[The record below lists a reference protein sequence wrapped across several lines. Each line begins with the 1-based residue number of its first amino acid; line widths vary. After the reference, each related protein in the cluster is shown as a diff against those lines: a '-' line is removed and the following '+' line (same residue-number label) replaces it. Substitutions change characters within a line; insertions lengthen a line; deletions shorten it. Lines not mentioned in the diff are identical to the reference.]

1 MSITRDQL
9 QERAEAIAD
18 QPPST
23 PQTFVTSAQAV
34 DFINDGI
41 RGLYDDVIDVNPD
54 FRVTP
59 MAVQTITDPTANS
72 FALPADFRSVRAVL
86 SDPGTNY
93 RDVLQR
99 YQMRA
104 GMLDLTRRNYRLQ
117 GSSIYIEPAERSV
130 GTYQLLYNPIAPVL
144 ANGSDVLDSE
154 LEQFQDCIVLH
165 AAVMMLT
172 KNEWDISSVGAQL
185 AIAKARAQRWAR
197 NARTADPPTVEDV
210 RTLPRRLFRL

>member
-23 PQTFVTSAQAV
+23 SDTFVTYSQASDWV
-34 DFINDGI
+34 NDGI
-41 RGLYDDVIDVNPD
+41 RALYDDVIDVNPD

-59 MAVQTITDPTANS
+59 GSTQAITDITANY
-72 FALPADFRSVRAVL
+72 FALPADFRSVRAIM
-86 SDPGTNY
+86 SDPGTTY
-93 RDVLQR
+93 RDVLPR

-104 GMLDLTRRNYRLQ
+104 GIRDLLRRSYRIQ

-130 GTYQLLYNPIAPVL
+130 GNYQLLYNPIAPVL
-144 ANGSDVLDSE
+144 ADGNDVLDSE
-154 LEQFQDCIVLH
+154 LEQFQDVIVLH

-185 AIAKARAQRWAR
+185 AIAKQRAQRWAR
-197 NARTADPPTVEDV
+197 NARTVDPPSVEDV
-210 RTLPRRLFRL
+210 RSPPRRIFR